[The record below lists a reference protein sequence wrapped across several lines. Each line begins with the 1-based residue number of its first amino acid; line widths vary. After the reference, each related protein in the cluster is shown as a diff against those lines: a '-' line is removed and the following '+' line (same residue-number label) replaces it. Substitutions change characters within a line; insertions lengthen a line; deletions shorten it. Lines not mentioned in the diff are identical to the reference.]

1 MSMMMQTA
9 RAPYRADPAQGDPGL
24 RDFFGSI
31 KRGLGVAA
39 RTALGMTGFGGAA
52 AAVAG
57 AQARRSGVNGD
68 RMPQGPVMRP
78 MVGTQV
84 MVPKP
89 GVVGAIQRFVPGG
102 FSGTMVQDVAM
113 NGACPSGH
121 RPNKSSYFL
130 SDGTFVPK
138 GSRCVKRRQRNPT
151 NPRAMSRAIARID
164 SGKRFQNRMAEIS
177 TGKYTASGKRRSCNG

>member
-9 RAPYRADPAQGDPGL
+9 RAPYRPDPAQGDPGL
-24 RDFFGSI
+24 FGALR
-31 KRGLGVAA
+31 RGLGFAA

-52 AAVAG
+52 AAVQG
-57 AQARRSGVNGD
+57 AALRRTGQNGD
-68 RMPQGPVMRP
+68 RMPPPPPMRP
-78 MVGTQV
+78 MAGTQV
-84 MVPKP
+84 MVPRP
-89 GVVGAIQRFVPGG
+89 GVVGAVQRFLPGG
-102 FSGTMVQDVAM
+102 FSGTEVATVQA

-164 SGKRFQNRMAEIS
+164 SGKRFQNRMSEIS
-177 TGKYTASGKRRSCNG
+177 TGKYTASGKQRDCRRR

>member
-9 RAPYRADPAQGDPGL
+9 RAPYRPDPAQGDPGL
-24 RDFFGSI
+24 FGAL
-31 KRGLGVAA
+31 KRGLGFAA

-52 AAVAG
+52 AAVQG
-57 AQARRSGVNGD
+57 AVDRTRTDMGPRRPPQA
-68 RMPQGPVMRP
+68 PPMRP
-78 MVGTQV
+78 MGPTQQV
-84 MVPKP
+84 MVPRP
-89 GVVGAIQRFVPGG
+89 GVVGAVQRFMPGG
-102 FSGTMVQDVAM
+102 FTGTMVQEVAQ

-121 RPNKSSYFL
+121 RPNKSNYFL

-177 TGKYTASGKRRSCNG
+177 TGKYTAAGNRRSCNG

>member
-9 RAPYRADPAQGDPGL
+9 RAPSLPFSQGDPG
-24 RDFFGSI
+24 FFGAL

-57 AQARRSGVNGD
+57 ARD
-68 RMPQGPVMRP
+68 RVGAPAPPPMRGMGP
-78 MVGTQV
+78 TQV
-84 MVPKP
+84 MVPRP
-89 GVVGAIQRFVPGG
+89 GVVGRIQRFVPGG

-113 NGACPSGH
+113 NGACPTGH
-121 RPNKSSYFL
+121 RPNKTSYFL
-130 SDGTFVPK
+130 KDGTFVEK
-138 GSRCVKRRQRNPT
+138 GTRCVKRRQRNPT

-177 TGKYTASGKRRSCNG
+177 TGRYTASGKRRSCNGNGR